1 VVRRA
6 NEKGIGCAMSNDF
19 QIRVTGILIHQGK
32 ILIVKQKLSDKRPWS
47 LPGGRLEHGESL
59 EQAAIRELYEETGI
73 TARVER
79 LLYICDV
86 KPMDQIVHITFL
98 MTYVKGDICLPDNSH
113 DENPISDVIFAD
125 IERLTDYG
133 FSEKFITLI
142 KDGFTEQG
150 SYMGDKSNIGLGI

>member
-1 VVRRA
+1 
-6 NEKGIGCAMSNDF
+6 
-19 QIRVTGILIHQGK
+19 
-32 ILIVKQKLSDKRPWS
+32 

-98 MTYVKGDICLPDNSH
+98 MTYVKGDICLPHNSH

-125 IERLTDYG
+125 IEYLADYG
-133 FSEKFITLI
+133 FSEKFIKLV

>member
-1 VVRRA
+1 M
-6 NEKGIGCAMSNDF
+6 INDF

-32 ILIVKQKLSDKRPWS
+32 ILIVKQRLSDKRLWS

-59 EQAAIRELYEETGI
+59 EQVAIRELSEETGI
-73 TARVER
+73 TALVKR

-86 KPMDQIVHITFL
+86 KPMNQVVHITFL

-113 DENPISDVIFAD
+113 DENRISDVLFAD
-125 IERLTDYG
+125 IERLTNYG

-142 KDGFTEQG
+142 KDGFPEQG
-150 SYMGDKSNIGLGI
+150 SYMGDKANIGLGI

>member
-1 VVRRA
+1 M
-6 NEKGIGCAMSNDF
+6 NNDF

-32 ILIVKQKLSDKRPWS
+32 ILIVKQRLSDKHPWS

-59 EQAAIRELYEETGI
+59 EHAAIRELYEETGI
-73 TARVER
+73 TVRVER

-86 KPMDQIVHITFL
+86 KPMNQIVHITFL
-98 MTYVKGDICLPDNSH
+98 INYVKGDICLPDNSN
-113 DENPISDVIFAD
+113 DENTISDVIFAD

-142 KDGFTEQG
+142 KNGFPEQG
-150 SYMGDKSNIGLGI
+150 SYMGDKSSIGLEI